1 MIEKQSPLHLRISK
15 PELEKPM
22 QASKWLACPALI
34 DAEEMQ
40 SLIDSLPKFYI
51 FLTSCVT
58 KQHEGCISQT
68 EFLETYSNYITTL
81 QQGQLPDEVLYRHFF
96 SSVFTVTADALY
108 AVLVGN
114 EEQLIRVAQPTV
126 QLQPHR
132 MGYSKADG
140 KFRSK
145 TFGADS
151 ITWGIQFSYPQLY
164 KDNQTQEVHEVGI
177 APHFPNTQLFRDI
190 QRWVRYNT
198 MPTPFLV
205 ENQRINIPMRI
216 GKNCLSWINR
226 HPQLIQQGMQVIT

>member
-1 MIEKQSPLHLRISK
+1 MSTPLRISK

-22 QASKWLACPALI
+22 QASKWLTYPALI
-34 DAEEMQ
+34 DTTEMQ
-40 SLIDSLPKFYI
+40 TLMNALPPFYI

-58 KQHEGCISQT
+58 KRSKGYISQE
-68 EFLETYSNYITTL
+68 EFLDTYNEYITTL
-81 QQGQLPDEVLYRHFF
+81 QQGMLPDETQYRHFF
-96 SSVFTVTADALY
+96 SSIFTVTSEALY

-114 EEQLIRVAQPTV
+114 DEQLIRVAQPTV

-132 MGYSKADG
+132 MGYSKADS

-164 KDNQTQEVHEVGI
+164 KDNQTQEIFEVGI
-177 APHFPNTQLFRDI
+177 SPEFPNTQLFRDV
-190 QRWVRYNT
+190 QRWIRHHT
-198 MPTPFLV
+198 IPTPFLV
-205 ENQRINIPMRI
+205 EGQRINIPMRI

-226 HPQLIQQGMQVIT
+226 HPQLIEQGMQVVRDHGT